1 MWELI
6 FVFAILFV
14 GSLIQGASG
23 FGFGL
28 FSMGLLPMV
37 LTFKNSTLLVLA
49 LTLIISFHVAVK
61 FRKHIRGKDLLSI
74 LSFALAG
81 RILSFFIL
89 TFYGETEIM
98 RKLLGLVLIGMVIYL
113 YMSEK
118 NAYAP
123 SFKKPIFPMLIGLI
137 GGIIGGIFAVGGP
150 FFVFYFLM
158 RYKEKE
164 SYNAN
169 LQASFVIMN
178 SFTIVLHGI
187 HGDFT
192 DSFVLYFLLGAV
204 AVLAGVHIGLK
215 WFERLPHTR
224 IKTLASFIVFAA
236 GVNLLAFS

>member
-6 FVFAILFV
+6 FVLAILFV

-28 FSMGLLPMV
+28 FSMGLLP
-37 LTFKNSTLLVLA
+37 LLLPFKDSTLLVLA
-49 LTLIISFHVAVK
+49 LTIVISLHVAVK
-61 FRKHIRGKDLLSI
+61 FRKSIRSKDLLSI

-81 RILSFFIL
+81 RVLSFLIL

-98 RKLLGLVLIGMVIYL
+98 RKLLGLVLIGMVVYL

-118 NAYAP
+118 KAYAP
-123 SFKKPIFPMLIGLI
+123 SLGKPIFPMLIGLI
-137 GGIIGGIFAVGGP
+137 GGVIGGIFAVGGP

-164 SYNAN
+164 SYHAN

-178 SFTIVLHGI
+178 SFTILLHGI

-192 DSFVLYFLLGAV
+192 NSFVLYFLLGTV
-204 AVLAGVHIGLK
+204 AVLAGVRAGLK
-215 WFERLPHTR
+215 WFERLPHVQ
-224 IKTLASFIVFAA
+224 IKKLASFIVFAA
-236 GVNLLAFS
+236 GINLLIFS

>member
-28 FSMGLLPMV
+28 FSMGLLPIL
-37 LTFKNSTLLVLA
+37 LTFKDSTLLVLA
-49 LTLIISFHVAVK
+49 LTILISLHVAVK
-61 FRKHIRGKDLLSI
+61 FRKSIRGKDLLLI

-81 RILSFFIL
+81 RVLSFFIL
-89 TFYGETEIM
+89 NFYGETEVM
-98 RKLLGLVLIGMVIYL
+98 RKLLSLVLIGMVIYL

-123 SFKKPIFPMLIGLI
+123 SFEKPVFPMLIGLI
-137 GGIIGGIFAVGGP
+137 GGMIGGIFAVGGP

-192 DSFVLYFLLGAV
+192 DSFVLYFLLGAI
-204 AVLAGVHIGLK
+204 AVLAGVRAGLK

-224 IKTLASFIVFAA
+224 IKNVASFIVFAA
-236 GVNLLAFS
+236 GMNLLIFS